1 MTDPIAT
8 IEETLRWYAETP
20 TTDGLVPAGP
30 NPRLLADSGD
40 RARLALVALAEL
52 ELDIACRNSELLQ
65 EIRELM
71 KLKKIPWLSIP
82 DDGLYRGV

>member
-1 MTDPIAT
+1 MTDPFVVIQDAL
-8 IEETLRWYAETP
+8 EFYSRTP
-20 TTDGLVPAGP
+20 TTDGLAPAGP

-52 ELDIACRNSELLQ
+52 ELDIARRNSELLQ
-65 EIRELM
+65 DIRELM
-71 KLKKIPWLSIP
+71 KVKRIPWLSIP